1 MNYGMPPISSE
12 CEEDYDEGDF
22 AGTEKNTS
30 GSNDSDS
37 NDSDDD

>member
-22 AGTEKNTS
+22 AGSDDKS
-30 GSNDSDS
+30 DSKDSD